1 MGSLGD
7 GLRAMRALA
16 LQGHPVLAENA
27 SLSSKLFDDLLYEA
41 HNFIVFRMSKLRQRE
56 LVSLHRMRSL
66 CKMLKQLC

>member
-16 LQGHPVLAENA
+16 LQGHLVLAENA
-27 SLSSKLFDDLLYEA
+27 DLRSKLFDDLLYEV
-41 HNFIVFRMSKLRQRE
+41 HNFFVFRLSRLRQRE

-66 CKMLKQLC
+66 RTMLRRLA